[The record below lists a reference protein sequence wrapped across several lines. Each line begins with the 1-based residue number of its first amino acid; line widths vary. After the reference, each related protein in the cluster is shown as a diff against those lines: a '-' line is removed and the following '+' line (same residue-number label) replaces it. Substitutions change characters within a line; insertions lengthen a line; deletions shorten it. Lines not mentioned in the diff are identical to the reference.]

1 MMQSPVDWLSSWTSF
16 NHLTHEVKVTLAG
29 IAVALIAASA
39 FVRVLSWLRPNRD
52 DTELR
57 LRIRTWWVIAWMFGF
72 AVLLSPQTSV
82 VFLGFVS
89 FLALKEYLSLIPT
102 RRADRRVLFWA
113 YLAIPFQYY
122 WAYSGWYGMF
132 AIFIPVYLFLFLPA
146 RMVSIGQ
153 TEGFLRAVSTL
164 NWGLMT
170 TVFSL
175 SHTAALLMMKSSTS
189 ARIAPAWPDEAN
201 TIAPG
206 VGLLVLLV
214 LLTQFNDV
222 TQYIWGKAVGR
233 IRVAPKISPGKTL
246 AGLLGGIGS
255 TILLAILLGPWLTIL
270 DWQRASMVGAIVAV
284 GGFAGDL
291 SISALKR
298 DLGVKDSGSIL
309 PGHGGILDRVDSL
322 TYTAPLFFHFVYYC
336 YG

>member
-1 MMQSPVDWLSSWTSF
+1 MTRPDHLSP
-16 NHLTHEVKVTLAG
+16 EVGITLCG
-29 IAVALIAASA
+29 IAAALLIASIL
-39 FVRVLSWLRPNRD
+39 VRIRKRLRPDRD

-57 LRIRTWWVIAWMFGF
+57 LRVRTWWAIAWTFGI
-72 AVLLSPQTSV
+72 AVLLSPGASV
-82 VFLGFVS
+82 TFLAFVS
-89 FLALKEYLSLIPT
+89 FLALKEFLSLVPT

-113 YLAIPFQYY
+113 YLSIPIQYY
-122 WAYSGWYGMF
+122 WAYTGWYGMF
-132 AIFIPVYLFLFLPA
+132 VVFIPVYMFLLLPA

-153 TEGFLRAVSTL
+153 TDGFLRAVGTL
-164 NWGLMT
+164 HWGLMT

-175 SHTAALLMMKSSTS
+175 SHTAMLLMLKVGDLPRITPRSSTG
-189 ARIAPAWPDEAN
+189 AQ
-201 TIAPG
+201 TMAPG

-222 TQYIWGKAVGR
+222 AQYIWGKSFGR
-233 IRVAPKISPGKTL
+233 IRVVPTVSPGKTL

-255 TILLAILLGPWLTIL
+255 TVLLAALLGPWLTIL
-270 DWQRASMVGAIVAV
+270 DLKRAIMAGAIIAFS
-284 GGFAGDL
+284 GFAGDV

-298 DLGVKDSGSIL
+298 DLGIKDSGSIL

-322 TYTAPLFFHFVYYC
+322 TYTAPLFFHFIYYC